1 MRLLVRIALVWI
13 VLGLVTGLFL
23 RTRKRLKLAWVLGLS
38 FAPWLLH
45 QLYILVMLGFVL
57 PSTQLITF
65 LGFSLLFIVLGSVFA
80 WRYQKQRSLT
90 LAALPLVHGV
100 LYSGLLFW
108 LSRIT
113 QTDGLGLNTVSWVV
127 YASAVL
133 FMTSLLFSFL
143 FRVATPKLPSLGLRR
158 TKK

>member
-23 RTRKRLKLAWVLGLS
+23 RTRKNLNLAWLIGLS
-38 FAPWLLH
+38 LLPWVLH
-45 QLYILVMLGFVL
+45 QLYLLVMLGFVL

-80 WRYQKQRSLT
+80 WRYQKQRSVA

-108 LSRIT
+108 LGRVT

-143 FRVATPKLPSLGLRR
+143 FRVATPKLPSLSLRR